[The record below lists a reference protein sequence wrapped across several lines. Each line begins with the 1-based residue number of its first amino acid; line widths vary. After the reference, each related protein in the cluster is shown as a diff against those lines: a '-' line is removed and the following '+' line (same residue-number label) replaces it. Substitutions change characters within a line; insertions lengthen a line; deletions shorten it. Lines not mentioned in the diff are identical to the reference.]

1 MGSEPEGRGRTLGS
15 CHLPGEARVP
25 ALSRPQL
32 SASRTWTGKVK
43 RGPAPHNDWTFHPVL
58 ALTTCY
64 RAAASGMRSL
74 SLKWY
79 PLACNE
85 GGQICR
91 NVYHARVPGSR
102 ALGTTRLTPQK
113 EPGTSWGDGPHPP
126 PNPHGHLN
134 RDLSLARSSQHRH
147 HQGLLC

>member
-1 MGSEPEGRGRTLGS
+1 MSRRVGARLWALVTHQGRPGCLFFLGPS
-15 CHLPGEARVP
+15 SQHQGHGQERSGGGQHL
-25 ALSRPQL
+25 
-32 SASRTWTGKVK
+32 TMTGL
-43 RGPAPHNDWTFHPVL
+43 FILFL

-91 NVYHARVPGSR
+91 NVYRTRVPGSR

-113 EPGTSWGDGPHPP
+113 EPGMSWGDGPHPL